1 MTSSGPD
8 AAAEWDAMYAE
19 KHTIWSG
26 EPNAQLVAETTS
38 LTPGTALD
46 VGCGE
51 GADAVW
57 LAQHG
62 WDVTA
67 VDISEIALDRARDH
81 ASSAGVDVS
90 FERADLVTAP
100 PAPSSYDLVS
110 AQYFHL
116 PDPPRAQAYRGLGAA
131 VRPGGNLLVVGH
143 YPSEHIGKDHPERLF
158 TTDEIVGL
166 FEGWRVVTSEVR
178 ERTAMH
184 HGELS
189 DLVDGVVLL
198 ERAG

>member
-1 MTSSGPD
+1 
-8 AAAEWDAMYAE
+8 MYAE
-19 KHTIWSG
+19 QDTVWSG
-26 EPNAQLVAETTS
+26 EPNAQLVAEVTS

-67 VDISEIALDRARDH
+67 IDISDIALDRARARAD
-81 ASSAGVDVS
+81 SAGVDVS
-90 FERADLVTAP
+90 FEHADLVAAP
-100 PAPSSYDLVS
+100 PAPGAYDLVS
-110 AQYFHL
+110 AQFFHL

-131 VRPGGNLLVVGH
+131 VRPGGHLMVVGH
-143 YPSEHIGKDHPERLF
+143 YPSEHIGHDHPERLF
-158 TTDEIVGL
+158 TTGEIVEL
-166 FEGWRVVTSEVR
+166 FADGWQVMTSEVR

-189 DLVDGVVLL
+189 NLVDGVVLL
-198 ERAG
+198 KRDG

>member
-1 MTSSGPD
+1 MASSRPD
-8 AAAEWDAMYAE
+8 TAAEWDAMYAE
-19 KHTIWSG
+19 KRTVWSG
-26 EPNAQLVAETTS
+26 EPNAQLVAEAAS
-38 LTPGTALD
+38 LAPGTALD

-62 WDVTA
+62 WAVTA
-67 VDISEIALDRARDH
+67 VDVSQIALDRAQAH
-81 ASSAGVDVS
+81 ASAASVDVS
-90 FERADLVTAP
+90 FERVDLVADP
-100 PAPSSYDLVS
+100 PLPSSYDLVS
-110 AQYFHL
+110 AQFFHL

-131 VRPGGNLLVVGH
+131 VRPGGHLLVVGH

-158 TTDEIVGL
+158 AIDEIIAL
-166 FEGWRVVTSEVR
+166 FDGWRVVTSDVR
-178 ERTAMH
+178 ERKAMH

>member
-1 MTSSGPD
+1 MESSGSD
-8 AAAEWDAMYAE
+8 AAAEWDTIYAE
-19 KHTIWSG
+19 KHAIWSG

-38 LTPGTALD
+38 LSPGTALD

-67 VDISEIALDRARDH
+67 VDISEIALERARAH
-81 ASSAGVDVS
+81 ASSAGVHVS
-90 FERADLVTAP
+90 FERTDLVAAP
-100 PAPSSYDLVS
+100 PEPGSYDLVS
-110 AQYFHL
+110 AQFFHL
-116 PDPPRAQAYRGLGAA
+116 PEPPRTQAYRGLGAA
-131 VRPGGNLLVVGH
+131 VRPGGHLLVVGH

-158 TTDEIVGL
+158 TTDEIVEL
-166 FEGWRVVTSEVR
+166 FDGWRVVTSEVR

-198 ERAG
+198 KRGG

>member
-1 MTSSGPD
+1 MTSD
-8 AAAEWDAMYAE
+8 AAEWDAMYAE
-19 KHTIWSG
+19 HDTVWSG
-26 EPNAQLVAETTS
+26 EPNAQLVAEVS
-38 LTPGTALD
+38 ALTPGTALD

-57 LAQHG
+57 LARHG

-67 VDISEIALDRARDH
+67 VDISEVALGRARAH
-81 ASSAGVDVS
+81 AESEGFDIA
-90 FERADLVTAP
+90 FEHADLVAAP
-100 PAPSSYDLVS
+100 PAPEAYDLVS
-110 AQYFHL
+110 AQFFQL

-131 VRPGGNLLVVGH
+131 VSPGGHLLVVGH
-143 YPSEHIGKDHPERLF
+143 YPSEHIGNDHPERLF
-158 TTDEIVGL
+158 TTAEIVAL
-166 FEGWRVVTSEVR
+166 FPDWEIVTSEIR

-198 ERAG
+198 RCAG